1 MAREAVPSTQ
11 DPVPQSFTQ
20 MLLPAPLHLQ
30 ESTFRACLQ
39 DKPRATRQPHHADS
53 LFLSWSDRGGT
64 IKTVGEG
71 FPSPFFP
78 LPPSGHSSLQLI
90 STHR

>member
-30 ESTFRACLQ
+30 ESAFRGCLQ

-53 LFLSWSDRGGT
+53 LF
-64 IKTVGEG
+64 
-71 FPSPFFP
+71 
-78 LPPSGHSSLQLI
+78 
-90 STHR
+90 ST